1 MKKVYY
7 KSTVAYY
14 GQIFIWV
21 LLVAIFL
28 TLFLCAG
35 DYSKGNFEFI
45 LVCILISETLVSLC
59 VPLTMRRIVFTDNSV
74 SVKCGFICIKKLYY
88 EDIKYIKILRKMSG
102 PHPISYVCFSKQ
114 PLDAERVDVLFDR
127 QSVTNR
133 EDVIFCDYPQK
144 DLKELLKNR
153 FPAVFW
159 FEDEFDV

>member
-1 MKKVYY
+1 
-7 KSTVAYY
+7 
-14 GQIFIWV
+14 
-21 LLVAIFL
+21 
-28 TLFLCAG
+28 
-35 DYSKGNFEFI
+35 
-45 LVCILISETLVSLC
+45 
-59 VPLTMRRIVFTDNSV
+59 MRRIVFTDNSV

-102 PHPISYVCFSKQ
+102 PHPIRCVCFSKQ